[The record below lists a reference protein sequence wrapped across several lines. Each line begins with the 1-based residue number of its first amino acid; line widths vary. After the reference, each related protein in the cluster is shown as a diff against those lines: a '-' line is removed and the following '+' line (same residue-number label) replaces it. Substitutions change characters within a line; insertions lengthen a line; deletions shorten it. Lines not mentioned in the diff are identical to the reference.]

1 MTEIERLL
9 LRCRDLETEL
19 AAANKRIKKL
29 LLKIDKLQGNKKN
42 LTRQDYED
50 EYFKYINKDLQKI
63 KGWPEDG
70 HNIAKH

>member
-9 LRCRDLETEL
+9 LRCRDLEHEL

-29 LLKIDKLQGNKKN
+29 LVKIDKLQGNKKN
-42 LTRQDYED
+42 LTRHDYEE
-50 EYFKYINKDLQKI
+50 EYFKYINADLQNI

-70 HNIAKH
+70 HNIARN

>member
-9 LRCRDLETEL
+9 LRCRDLEQEL

-29 LLKIDKLQGNKKN
+29 LVKIDKLQGNKKN

-50 EYFKYINKDLQKI
+50 EYFKYINRDLQNI

-70 HNIAKH
+70 HDFAKH

>member
-29 LLKIDKLQGNKKN
+29 LVKIDKLQGNKSN
-42 LTRQDYED
+42 LTRHDYEE
-50 EYFKYINKDLQKI
+50 EYFKYISRDLQNI

-70 HNIAKH
+70 HDIARH